1 MRCSLGSERDLTL
14 ESNLLIFITKEN
26 FLNIEFVL
34 YYVNAYTTHSLCK
47 VSLKSWW
54 HQCCKRRVNY
64 LQGQMVVFSLPLSPY
79 PHPHLPTTF
88 RISFIFFFVLVLKE
102 RYLHLHTTLA
112 LAHAPR
118 TFPFSN
124 GLLVGNY
131 SNKKNNQPGFPA
143 IFLPVCNHPS
153 SPDLG
158 RYPKATTP
166 CKTQPRSGHGP
177 IPRPPGQEALRA
189 SPAGSPAAH
198 AQPALPPTRSPAQLL
213 SSEFCAA
220 RRGYSRSFPS
230 TSRPS
235 FPIRAW
241 PEAVRQKQAAKGR
254 KMGELGN
261 GHLSSRFPQTLCL
274 KSVSERNKTRPQ
286 AAPRIPL
293 RVSAETAGR
302 IPQIKQSPQASG

>member
-1 MRCSLGSERDLTL
+1 
-14 ESNLLIFITKEN
+14 
-26 FLNIEFVL
+26 
-34 YYVNAYTTHSLCK
+34 
-47 VSLKSWW
+47 
-54 HQCCKRRVNY
+54 
-64 LQGQMVVFSLPLSPY
+64 MVVFSLPLSPY

-88 RISFIFFFVLVLKE
+88 KISFIFFFVLVLKD

-124 GLLVGNY
+124 GLLVGNH
-131 SNKKNNQPGFPA
+131 SEKKKKNQPGFPA

-166 CKTQPRSGHGP
+166 CKTQAHSGHGP

-198 AQPALPPTRSPAQLL
+198 AQPALPPPRSPAQLL

-261 GHLSSRFPQTLCL
+261 GHLSSRFPQTLCP
-274 KSVSERNKTRPQ
+274 KSSVSERKN
-286 AAPRIPL
+286 
-293 RVSAETAGR
+293 S
-302 IPQIKQSPQASG
+302 SPSCTKDTASGERRDRRQDPPDQTKPPGLRLTIALRPSLGTPPRSSSLESRTPCSRLGAHGVDPQV